1 MVKQLKLDRIP
12 IIKHWDSALEL
23 LDKDRRFCS
32 IYKPAIND
40 QLLAGFCQSKA
51 IYNVLCS

>member
-23 LDKDRRFCS
+23 LDKDNFVV
-32 IYKPAIND
+32 YTK
-40 QLLAGFCQSKA
+40 QLIMTS
-51 IYNVLCS
+51 Y